1 MKIKFDNTNKEI
13 TILGKWNK
21 VLRRET
27 LAEGM
32 NRIQFIGFVDTPI
45 LDVPDCRSIL
55 IHRTALRTPYQL
67 LIQYSEKRKC
77 FFCGGFPVEN
87 GETKVIF
94 EGKKIEDFALYQSN
108 VEKDRCF
115 I

>member
-13 TILGKWNK
+13 IVLGKWNK
-21 VLRRET
+21 VLRKEQ

-45 LDVPDCRSIL
+45 LDTPDCRGIL
-55 IHRTALRTPYQL
+55 IQRTALRTPYML

-77 FFCGGFPVEN
+77 FFCGGFPVED
-87 GETKVIF
+87 GEVRVILD
-94 EGKKIEDFALYQSN
+94 GKKIEDFALYQSN
-108 VEKDRCF
+108 VNKECC
-115 I
+115 